1 MHRPALR
8 PSFFLPAAL
17 AIALVWTA
25 VFSSS
30 ALAHEGEHN
39 DAPDF
44 DTGEAVVVPR
54 DWAFTPEGLDN
65 GDTFRLLV
73 VTCGT
78 HDAMSGDI
86 SHYNDFVQEEVRA
99 GGSELAGY
107 AEQFRVLGSTSEVD
121 ARDNTRT
128 NPTEQ
133 GDGTAIYWAMG
144 SRVADDYPDF
154 YDGDWDN
161 TDPGRLADGSAIDFS
176 PDEYIFTGTRTD
188 GTAARQAPRRATG
201 GGRSRSFCA
210 IGLSRSQ
217 HGTDRSL
224 LRASRS
230 VLAILRVVRPL
241 QGRGFERP
249 PATCSSV
256 EVIRPVCHTARR
268 AEHGASV

>member
-1 MHRPALR
+1 MHIPALR

-17 AIALVWTA
+17 AMALVFTA

-30 ALAHEGEHN
+30 ALAHEGEHD

-54 DWAFTPEGLDN
+54 DWALTPEGLDN

-99 GGSELAGY
+99 RGSELAAY
-107 AEQFRVLGSTSEVD
+107 AEEFRVLGSTSEVD

-133 GDGTAIYWAMG
+133 GDGTAIYWALG

-161 TDPGRLADGSAIDFS
+161 TDPGRLTDGSAIDFS
-176 PDEYIFTGTRTD
+176 PDDYIFTGTRTD
-188 GTAARQAPRRATG
+188 GTAADRPLGGPREAGETG
-201 GGRSRSFCA
+201 VFAQMAFPGHSMGLTDHCYGPAEVSLRFY
-210 IGLSRSQ
+210 GLS
-217 HGTDRSL
+217 GL
-224 LRASRS
+224 FMVEGSRDLEPHA
-230 VLAILRVVRPL
+230 VP
-241 QGRGFERP
+241 
-249 PATCSSV
+249 
-256 EVIRPVCHTARR
+256 
-268 AEHGASV
+268 